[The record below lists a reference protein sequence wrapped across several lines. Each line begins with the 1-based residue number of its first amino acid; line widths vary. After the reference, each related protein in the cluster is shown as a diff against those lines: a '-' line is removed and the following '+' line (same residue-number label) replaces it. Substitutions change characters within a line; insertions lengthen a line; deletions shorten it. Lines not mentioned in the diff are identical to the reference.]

1 MRDSLVFTVIYV
13 LFMWAALAL
22 LKDAIIFAF
31 SSEGDAAVMIEVFC
45 YFVAGTQ
52 IFMGFLFVANAAFN
66 NLDHPVYSTA
76 FNWGRATLGVIPF
89 AWYGSQWGPQGIII
103 GWGIGGAA
111 FGALA
116 LIVCFRL
123 LKTLPAQAERDG
135 ITVEFPATAHSPF
148 TSGRNAGF

>member
-31 SSEGDAAVMIEVFC
+31 SAEGDAAVMIEVFC

-89 AWYGSQWGPQGIII
+89 AWYGSQWARKASSSAGVLAA
-103 GWGIGGAA
+103 AA

-135 ITVEFPATAHSPF
+135 ITVEFPVTAHSPF